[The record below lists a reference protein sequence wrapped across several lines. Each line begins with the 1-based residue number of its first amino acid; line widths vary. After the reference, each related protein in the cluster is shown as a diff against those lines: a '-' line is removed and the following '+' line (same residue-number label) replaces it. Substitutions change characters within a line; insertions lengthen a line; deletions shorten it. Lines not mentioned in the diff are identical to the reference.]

1 MQVCT
6 SSTAA
11 YTLAVDMKLT
21 QDEAILFCENLGGSS
36 LTFKSSKKELVAFA
50 TWFSAKMKGC
60 RHIWTPYSDREEEG
74 KLPVQIKSKTIC
86 CAQRIQLSSYRFVE
100 EPSKQEHVLFI
111 GSESDGTWTT
121 KRGPQREWADHQVR

>member
-74 KLPVQIKSKTIC
+74 KLLFCSRSTCHLTLPLKGLWKSLQNRSTVSSLDPSLMAPGQPNGGHSENGLTI
-86 CAQRIQLSSYRFVE
+86 R
-100 EPSKQEHVLFI
+100 
-111 GSESDGTWTT
+111 
-121 KRGPQREWADHQVR
+121 

>member
-50 TWFSAKMKGC
+50 TWFSTKMKGC

-74 KLPVQIKSKTIC
+74 KIRSNPKTYFVIMIHC
-86 CAQRIQLSSYRFVE
+86 LRNVE
-100 EPSKQEHVLFI
+100 EPSKEEHALVI
-111 GSESDGTWTT
+111 GSKSDGTWPT
-121 KRGPQREWADHQVR
+121 KWGPQ